1 MQLFVSLPANSLE
14 LALAA
19 ARAGADYIKLHMN
32 VEHRASGTRFGGF
45 AEEAETVREIIR
57 AVDCPVGLMPG
68 ADIRAM
74 PGNRELEQLAAD
86 GLDFLDF
93 YTQHMPLRFLEL
105 PLKLIAA
112 FDSFD
117 GFVEPLYY
125 ETHFTWPPDGNA
137 NRIWMA
143 EASICPPEDYGT
155 PFSFHDLR
163 RLRIMQ
169 EYFDAP
175 LLVPTQK
182 AISPDDAKWLK
193 RAGAGGLMIGAVVTG
208 NSAASIAEATSE
220 YRRAIDA
227 A

>member
-19 ARAGADYIKLHMN
+19 SRAGADYLKLHMN

-45 AEEAETVREIIR
+45 AEEADTVREIMR

-68 ADIRAM
+68 AGIQSM
-74 PGNRELEQLAAD
+74 PSNHELEQLATD
-86 GLDFLDF
+86 GLHFLDF

-105 PLKLIAA
+105 PIRLIAA

-125 ETHFTWPPDGNA
+125 QTHFTWPPDSNQ

-143 EASICPPEDYGT
+143 EASICKPEDYGQA
-155 PFSFHDLR
+155 FSFHDLR

-182 AISPDDAKWLK
+182 LITPDDARWLK
-193 RAGAGGLMIGAVVTG
+193 RAGAGGLMIGAIVTG
-208 NSAASIAEATSE
+208 VTAASIADATSA
-220 YRRAIDA
+220 YRNAIDSV
-227 A
+227 